1 MKFAQKNF
9 QGDFF
14 SFISDKNVIF
24 YEVCKIAESLAV
36 LRPTLFWANTN
47 YITFF
52 FQKWDNFVSSQ
63 LFFSIWQ
70 S

>member
-36 LRPTLFWANTN
+36 LRPTFFKRTQ
-47 YITFF
+47 IT
-52 FQKWDNFVSSQ
+52 
-63 LFFSIWQ
+63 
-70 S
+70 